1 MKKSNVD
8 ILQGP
13 ITRGLLAMAFP
24 IIIMNVMQTLFNV
37 IDMTVLKMYST
48 DNAVGAVGASGTLIT
63 LCTSLFVGLSAGAN
77 VVVAKRI
84 GSGDREKVRKAAT
97 SALLAAVVGGIVL
110 MIVGVSC
117 AELFLKLTDCPPEI
131 LPNAVIY
138 FRIYFIG
145 APLLLMSN
153 FCSAMLRAVG
163 DTKKQMHISV
173 TGGIMKVVTTLLL
186 VAVFKMEIVGV
197 GIANVMCWVVMSV
210 WSFVCVIRHK
220 NIPVDFKK
228 MRFYMQELKDILFI
242 GIPSGLQTA
251 MYSFANVI
259 IMTTVNSFGADATT
273 GVSIANQF
281 DGIMYQLIYAPS
293 LAATPYIAQ
302 NIGAGNIKRVKKAI
316 VSSVLITSAI
326 GLSFGL
332 LSAIFSKQLSSIM
345 SSTPEVIRFSSQKM
359 VLISSTYFICGINE
373 IMGGVLKGMGKP
385 IVPTV
390 ATMLYMCAIRF
401 VWVYVVFPLCPQ
413 NLTYLYLIWPIGW
426 ILSILTLLAF
436 YFPAIK
442 KLQAEMRNHQNA
454 PNQQPA

>member
-24 IIIMNVMQTLFNV
+24 IIVMNVMQTLFNV

-48 DNAVGAVGASGTLIT
+48 DTAVGAVGASGTLIT

-77 VVVAKRI
+77 VAVAKRI

-117 AELFLKLTDCPPEI
+117 AEIFLKLTNCPLEI
-131 LPNAVIY
+131 LPDAVLY

-145 APLLLMSN
+145 APLLLIAN
-153 FCSAMLRAVG
+153 FCSAMLRAAG
-163 DTKKQMHISV
+163 DTKKQMRISV
-173 TGGIMKVVTTLLL
+173 TGGIMKVITTLLF

-197 GIANVMCWVVMSV
+197 GIANIMCWVVMSV
-210 WSFVCVIRHK
+210 WGLVCVIRHK
-220 NIPVDFKK
+220 DIPVDFKK
-228 MRFYMQELKDILFI
+228 IRFYKQELKDILFI

-259 IMTTVNSFGADATT
+259 IMTTVNDFGPNATT

-302 NIGAGNIKRVKKAI
+302 NIGAGNIDRVKKAI
-316 VSSVLITSAI
+316 VRAVLITTTI
-326 GLSFGL
+326 GLTFGL

-345 SSTPEVIRFSSQKM
+345 SSSPKIIEFSQQKM
-359 VLISSTYFICGINE
+359 ILISSTYFICGINE

-390 ATMLYMCAIRF
+390 ATMLYMCGIRF
-401 VWVYVVFPLCPQ
+401 VWVYMVFPHCPQ

-426 ILSILTLLAF
+426 ILSIATLLAF

-442 KLQAEMRNHQNA
+442 KLNIEAMNHKNA
-454 PNQQPA
+454 PAN